1 MEPSVRVTREQAEQN
16 RLTVLKSAGRL
27 FRDRGFDGVGIADI
41 MRAAGL
47 THGGFYGQFSSKEQL
62 ATEASRRTIAA
73 TFGRWEK
80 VAARAETDLLD
91 ALAKFYLTTEHRAA
105 RADGCPIAALA
116 ADAARSGPEVQ
127 AAFHDGIAGHL
138 DMLQR
143 AYDSRNGE
151 APDNREAALAALS
164 TMVGALVLSRAVGD
178 TPLSAEFLSAARQQ
192 LSHPPDG

>member
-1 MEPSVRVTREQAEQN
+1 MRVTREQAEQN

-41 MRAAGL
+41 MRDAGL
-47 THGGFYGQFSSKEQL
+47 THGGFYGQFSSKEHL
-62 ATEASRRTIAA
+62 AAEASRGSIAA

-80 VAARAETDLLD
+80 VAARAEKDLLH
-91 ALAKFYLTTEHRAA
+91 ALADFYLTTDHRDA
-105 RADGCPIAALA
+105 RANGCPIAALA
-116 ADAARSGPEVQ
+116 ADAARSGPDVQ

-138 DMLQR
+138 DMLRRAFDQR
-143 AYDSRNGE
+143 CGE
-151 APDNREAALAALS
+151 APENREAALAALS

-178 TPLSAEFLSAARQQ
+178 TALSDAFLSAARQQ

>member
-1 MEPSVRVTREQAEQN
+1 MRVSREQAEQN

-41 MRAAGL
+41 MRGAGL
-47 THGGFYGQFSSKEQL
+47 THGGFYGQFSSKEHL
-62 ATEASRRTIAA
+62 AAEASRGAIAA

-91 ALAKFYLTTEHRAA
+91 ALAEFYLSTEHREA
-105 RADGCPIAALA
+105 RANGCPIAALA
-116 ADAARSGPEVQ
+116 ADAARAGPDIQ

-143 AYDSRNGE
+143 GFDRRSGA

-164 TMVGALVLSRAVGD
+164 TLVGALVLSRAVGD
-178 TPLSAEFLSAARQQ
+178 TALSAEFLAAARQQ
-192 LSHPPDG
+192 LSPPPDG